1 MEFPFNINHLF
12 SERISVLDEVLVA
25 GRKSVGRPDHQANI
39 ATVIDELGKASAKAQ
54 QLPASITSAS
64 KMQSQ
69 KHQLYL
75 LKDGERNGGRGV
87 LVGFLKV
94 GYKKLFLLDQ
104 QGVHIEA
111 EPLCVLD
118 FYIAESLQRHGYG
131 LELFDFMLQ
140 HKNLEPV
147 MMAYD
152 RPSPKFQSFLSK
164 HYCLT
169 QSVPQV
175 NNFVVFEGFFLNRA
189 AQLRKV
195 PLKKTDG
202 EIKPYSLLEREGKH
216 LSVRQEQ
223 RALPWPFAPPHS
235 PQLLVSSQFSHPQS
249 TASSPSKAAT
259 RSDPASAL
267 GSSREQ
273 SPQSPLIERCRAR
286 RTNQRCLVAKC
297 VLYSRH
303 MDSRD
308 VGPMEGHLPGV
319 RPVGDKSHT
328 DTHSLSST
336 HTLQSRSQA
345 LLPLSA
351 SKDGIRSLT
360 FLSSKDTHLDTKSKH
375 SCSKGVT
382 QPLAGNMFV
391 NQRVMERKS
400 QTSQQGWSWTVG
412 ENCCT
417 AQSVKQ
423 KQEYRGTRPW

>member
-1 MEFPFNINHLF
+1 MYKQILTEN
-12 SERISVLDEVLVA
+12 
-25 GRKSVGRPDHQANI
+25 
-39 ATVIDELGKASAKAQ
+39 
-54 QLPASITSAS
+54 SI
-64 KMQSQ
+64 
-69 KHQLYL
+69 
-75 LKDGERNGGRGV
+75 
-87 LVGFLKV
+87 GFLDFT
-94 GYKKLFLLDQ
+94 FLLSRSIILWCLRASFSTEQ
-104 QGVHIEA
+104 AHR
-111 EPLCVLD
+111 PLLWLRGCTA
-118 FYIAESLQRHGYG
+118 FS
-131 LELFDFMLQ
+131 
-140 HKNLEPV
+140 
-147 MMAYD
+147 
-152 RPSPKFQSFLSK
+152 
-164 HYCLT
+164 
-169 QSVPQV
+169 
-175 NNFVVFEGFFLNRA
+175 